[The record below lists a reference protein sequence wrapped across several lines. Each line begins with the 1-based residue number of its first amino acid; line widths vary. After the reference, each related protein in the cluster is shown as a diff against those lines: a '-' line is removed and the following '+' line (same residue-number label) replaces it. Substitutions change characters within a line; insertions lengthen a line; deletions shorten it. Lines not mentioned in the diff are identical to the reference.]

1 MIKDLQSMKL
11 YHVVKRDVLT
21 PNPLYNTFIT
31 AQDIETSRIII
42 TQRYNVPLVLY
53 DLVMVEELKP
63 TTSNMMGLLYYTY
76 LTRRRDE
83 EERYG
88 SYSPRRFE
96 SVLSF
101 SKMMESNWINYL
113 HVDMSV
119 INCFGDIVNESRDRE
134 NVKKLVKIDLEK
146 RIDLNKKELEKLEE
160 LGSNFKN
167 IDLIP
172 IDD

>member
-21 PNPLYNTFIT
+21 PNPAYNTFIT

-42 TQRYNVPLVLY
+42 QRYNVPLILY

-63 TTSNMMGLLYYTY
+63 TTSNMMGLLYYAY
-76 LTRRRDE
+76 LTRRSE

-88 SYSPRRFE
+88 YSSPRRFE

-113 HVDMSV
+113 HVDMTV

-146 RIDLNKKELEKLEE
+146 RIDSNKKELEKLEE